1 MAAHARGLR
10 QYGRPDLSVRGVGPQ
25 HIDAVT
31 NMIERFIEMQ
41 AYGGV
46 VREGQEVHMRGLPP
60 GGVCHHRG
68 SLDDPDFNNVHIAIE
83 WEGGAIGG

>member
-1 MAAHARGLR
+1 M
-10 QYGRPDLSVRGVGPQ
+10 
-25 HIDAVT
+25 DAVT

-68 SLDDPDFNNVHIAIE
+68 SFDDPDFNNVHIAIE
-83 WEGGAIGG
+83 WDGGAIGG